1 MLRGVAVLDS
11 KIINDI
17 AAELYTAEQTRT
29 QIRQVSLRHPDM
41 TIDDA
46 YGIQSA
52 WIERK
57 LQDGRVI
64 KGHKV
69 GLTSRAMQLA
79 SNIDEPDF
87 GVLLDDMFYQDN
99 AAIPTDRFIVPRIEV
114 ELAFVLKHDLKGPGI
129 TLTDVYDAT
138 AYVVPALEIIDA
150 RFHQVDPETKVT
162 RKVLDTISDNAANAA
177 IVLGGSP
184 VRPTDVDLR
193 WVGAVFL
200 RNGIIEETG
209 LASGVLNHPGNGIV
223 WLANRLGSLG
233 VTLRAGE
240 VILSGSFTR
249 PVSAQKG
256 DVFSADYGSLGTI
269 NCRFS

>member
-1 MLRGVAVLDS
+1 
-11 KIINDI
+11 
-17 AAELYTAEQTRT
+17 
-29 QIRQVSLRHPDM
+29 M

-46 YGIQSA
+46 YRIQSA
-52 WIERK
+52 WVQRK
-57 LQDGRVI
+57 LDEGRVV

-87 GVLLDDMFYQDN
+87 GVLLDDMFYHDG

-114 ELAFVLKHDLKGPGI
+114 ELAFILNRDLAGPGI

-138 AYVVPALEIIDA
+138 AWVMPALEIIDA
-150 RFHQVDPETKVT
+150 RFHQIDPETKVT

-177 IVLGGSP
+177 VVLGGRP
-184 VRPTDVDLR
+184 VRPTDLDLR
-193 WVGAVFL
+193 WVGASL
-200 RNGIIEETG
+200 ARNGVIEETG

-240 VILSGSFTR
+240 VILAGSFTR
-249 PVSAQKG
+249 PVFAEKG
-256 DVFSADYGSLGTI
+256 DVFCADYGNLGTI
-269 NCRFS
+269 NCRFV

>member
-1 MLRGVAVLDS
+1 MLDS
-11 KIINDI
+11 DIINQI
-17 AAELYTAEQTRT
+17 ADELYVAENSGS

-46 YGIQSA
+46 YRIQSA
-52 WIERK
+52 WVTKK
-57 LQDGRVI
+57 LQGGRTI

-87 GVLLDDMFYQDN
+87 GVLLDDMFYQDG
-99 AAIPTDRFIVPRIEV
+99 AALPSSRFIVPRVEV
-114 ELAFVLKHDLKGPGI
+114 ELAFVLEKDLAGPGV

-138 AYVVPALEIIDA
+138 AYVIPALEIIDA
-150 RFHQVDPETKVT
+150 RFHQVDPETGVT

-177 IVLGGSP
+177 VVLGG
-184 VRPTDVDLR
+184 RPIRPLDMDLR
-193 WVGAVFL
+193 WAGASFA

-223 WLANRLGSLG
+223 WLANRLSSLG
-233 VTLRAGE
+233 VTLKAGE

-249 PVSAQKG
+249 PVLASQG
-256 DVFSADYGSLGTI
+256 DVFHADYGPLGTI